1 MPRLTRP
8 AFVCVLTLTLAAVEG
23 HARAETPRAC
33 VEAVERGQSLR
44 DKVKLRE
51 AKAAFLS
58 CAASSCPEVIQR
70 DCAQWVADVDARIPT
85 VIITATDSAGRDVV
99 YVKLLVDGVPFT
111 DRLDGI
117 AVPIDPGIHVFRFE
131 PANGPPLEQTVV
143 LREAE
148 KFQKQ
153 HFVLPAP
160 TPVAKV
166 AVLPRP
172 PPRGEEP
179 PAPQGSAW
187 KTGAIVSASITG
199 AAALS
204 FATFA
209 LVGYIDVQDLNGSC
223 SMHCSPSSVERAN
236 HELMAA
242 DISLGVGVAALAVT
256 TWLYLEWRA
265 HKSSPPGA
273 GARARLPS
281 LTLRF

>member
-1 MPRLTRP
+1 MHRLDLLR
-8 AFVCVLTLTLAAVEG
+8 FVCVGLTLSASVG
-23 HARAETPRAC
+23 IARAETPRAC

-70 DCAQWVADVDARIPT
+70 DCAQWVSEVDARIPT
-85 VIITATDSAGRDVV
+85 VIVTATDAAGHDVV
-99 YVKLLVDGVPFT
+99 YVRLLVDGVLFT

-131 PANGPPLEQTVV
+131 PEGSPPFEQTVV

-153 HFVLPAP
+153 HFVLPAAAP
-160 TPVAKV
+160 KSKV
-166 AVLPRP
+166 AVMV
-172 PPRGEEP
+172 
-179 PAPQGSAW
+179 APVPEKDAITAPSPSAW
-187 KTGAIVSASITG
+187 KTGTIVSGSITG

-209 LVGYIDVQDLNGSC
+209 LVGFIDVHDLNDS
-223 SMHCSPSSVERAN
+223 CSPSCPRSSVDRAN

-242 DISLGVGVAALAVT
+242 DVSLGIGVAALAVT
-256 TWLYLEWRA
+256 TFLYFEWRA
-265 HKSSPPGA
+265 HRAPPA
-273 GARARLPS
+273 GPAASLP
-281 LTLRF
+281 TLGLHF